1 MDDSAELYA
10 ADETPSQIAPYLV
23 LSMLAGTTA
32 GMLRALS
39 PIFAIHLGATPAQI
53 GVISSFESLG
63 MAAMTL
69 PAGMLVAR
77 FGPRNVYVSASVLI
91 TLAYCLTASIASWPA
106 LAASLCLGGA
116 CMPFRIVSV
125 SSSFLERLRSAGRS
139 KAGWY
144 SSSGTIGT
152 LLVGPVLAAL
162 LLVTAGPALGY
173 LGIALIFAA
182 MGIYGA
188 RVLSSRSRLHAT
200 SGSSFDS
207 IVETLRV
214 LRHPVVSAVCLIEI
228 SSGIVFAFFTAFIV
242 VTAIQYVGLSE
253 TQAISIRMFEGAVAV
268 LTGLIGGYLVKDRPI
283 VWFYRASLAFIVA
296 GFLTLGVAANYATL
310 VFATLMLGI
319 GLGVSNLVNV
329 IRVSSIDAPKSRVS
343 SLQLFSS
350 FSGAFMGALLGGSL
364 TKLIGLHGMFVSGA
378 AIYALLSFRWCFG
391 GAVAHQRF

>member
-1 MDDSAELYA
+1 MDEPAEPYA
-10 ADETPSQIAPYLV
+10 TDKAPSQIAPYLV

-63 MAAMTL
+63 MATMTL

-77 FGPRNVYVSASVLI
+77 FGPRNVYVSASVFI
-91 TLAYCLTASIASWPA
+91 TLAYCLTARIASWPA

-144 SSSGTIGT
+144 SSSTTIGT
-152 LLVGPVLAAL
+152 LLVGPVLASL
-162 LLVTAGPALGY
+162 LLVTAGPAPGY

-188 RVLSSRSRLHAT
+188 RVLSSRSRLHT
-200 SGSSFDS
+200 PSGSSLDS

-228 SSGIVFAFFTAFIV
+228 SSSIVFAFFTAFIV
-242 VTAIQYVGLSE
+242 VTAIQYIGLSE
-253 TQAISIRMFEGAVAV
+253 TQAISIRMFEGTVAV
-268 LTGLIGGYLVKDRPI
+268 LTGFIGGYLVKERPI
-283 VWFYRASLAFIVA
+283 VWFYRASLFFIVT
-296 GFLTLGVAANYATL
+296 GFLTLSVAANYATL

-319 GLGVSNLVNV
+319 GLGVSSLVNV
-329 IRVSSIDAPKSRVS
+329 MRVSSIDAPKSRVS
-343 SLQLFSS
+343 SLQLLSS

-391 GAVAHQRF
+391 SAVAHKRF

>member
-1 MDDSAELYA
+1 MILEG
-10 ADETPSQIAPYLV
+10 ADEAPDQIAPYLV

-39 PIFAIHLGATPAQI
+39 PILAIHLGATPAQI

-63 MAAMTL
+63 MASMTL

-91 TLAYCLTASIASWPA
+91 TLAYCLTAGIASWPA

-144 SSSGTIGT
+144 ASSGTIGT
-152 LLVGPVLAAL
+152 LLVGPSLAAIFL
-162 LLVTAGPALGY
+162 ATAGPALGY
-173 LGIALIFAA
+173 LGIAAIFAA

-188 RVLSSRSRLHAT
+188 RALSSRSHLQGVP
-200 SGSSFDS
+200 GSSLDS
-207 IVETLRV
+207 IAETLRV
-214 LRHPVVSAVCLIEI
+214 LRNPVVSAVCLIEI

-242 VTAIQYVGLSE
+242 VTAIRYVGLSE

-268 LTGLIGGYLVKDRPI
+268 LTGFIGGYLVRDRPI
-283 VWFYRASLAFIVA
+283 VWFYRVSLLCIVA
-296 GFLTLGVAANYATL
+296 GFLTLSIANNYATL
-310 VFATLMLGI
+310 VLATLMLGV
-319 GLGVSNLVNV
+319 GLGVSSLVNV
-329 IRVSSIDAPKSRVS
+329 MRISAVEVSKSRIS

-350 FSGAFMGALLGGSL
+350 FSGAFIGALLGGTL
-364 TKLIGLHGMFVSGA
+364 TQLIGLHGMFASGA

-391 GAVAHQRF
+391 GALGRR

>member
-1 MDDSAELYA
+1 MILEG
-10 ADETPSQIAPYLV
+10 ADEAPDQIAPYLV

-63 MAAMTL
+63 MASMTL

-91 TLAYCLTASIASWPA
+91 TLAYCLTAGIASWPA

-144 SSSGTIGT
+144 ASSGTIGT
-152 LLVGPVLAAL
+152 LLVGPALAAIFL
-162 LLVTAGPALGY
+162 ATAGPALGY
-173 LGIALIFAA
+173 LGIAAIFAA

-188 RVLSSRSRLHAT
+188 RALSSRSHLQGVP
-200 SGSSFDS
+200 GSSLDS
-207 IVETLRV
+207 IVETLHV
-214 LRHPVVSAVCLIEI
+214 LRNPVVSAVCVIEI

-242 VTAIQYVGLSE
+242 VTAIRYVGLSE

-268 LTGLIGGYLVKDRPI
+268 LTGFIGGYLVRDRPI
-283 VWFYRASLAFIVA
+283 VWFYRVSLICIVA
-296 GFLTLGVAANYATL
+296 GFLTLSIANNYATL
-310 VFATLMLGI
+310 VLATLMLGV
-319 GLGVSNLVNV
+319 GLGVSSLVNV
-329 IRVSSIDAPKSRVS
+329 MRISAVEISKSRIA

-350 FSGAFMGALLGGSL
+350 FRGAFIGALLGGTL
-364 TKLIGLHGMFVSGA
+364 TQLIGLHGMFASGA

-391 GAVAHQRF
+391 GALGRR

>member
-1 MDDSAELYA
+1 MILEG
-10 ADETPSQIAPYLV
+10 ADEAPDQIAPYLV

-39 PIFAIHLGATPAQI
+39 PILAIHLGATPAQI

-63 MAAMTL
+63 MASMTL

-91 TLAYCLTASIASWPA
+91 TLAYCLTAAIASWPA

-144 SSSGTIGT
+144 ASSGTIGT
-152 LLVGPVLAAL
+152 LLVGPSLAAIFL
-162 LLVTAGPALGY
+162 ATAGPALGY
-173 LGIALIFAA
+173 LGIAAIFAA

-188 RVLSSRSRLHAT
+188 RALSSRSHLQGVP
-200 SGSSFDS
+200 GSSLDS
-207 IVETLRV
+207 IAETLRV
-214 LRHPVVSAVCLIEI
+214 LRNPVVSAVCLIEI

-242 VTAIQYVGLSE
+242 VTAIRYVGLSE

-268 LTGLIGGYLVKDRPI
+268 LTGFIGGYLVRDRPI
-283 VWFYRASLAFIVA
+283 VWFYRVSLICIVA
-296 GFLTLGVAANYATL
+296 GFLTLSIANNYATL
-310 VFATLMLGI
+310 VLATLMLGV
-319 GLGVSNLVNV
+319 GLGVSSLVNV
-329 IRVSSIDAPKSRVS
+329 MRISAVEVSKSRIS

-350 FSGAFMGALLGGSL
+350 FSGAFIGALLGGTL
-364 TKLIGLHGMFVSGA
+364 TQLIGLHGMFASGA

-391 GAVAHQRF
+391 GALGRR